1 MSNKIPYYNLDRID
15 KEDSQI
21 NIIIGERS
29 NGKSY
34 QVKHRKAIQP
44 FMDSYKKVDKEKI
57 LYDSYKNLDRFFLV
71 KRLESEI
78 TPSFVE
84 KYFRDVDIYKI
95 TNGEYDCID
104 IYRKE
109 IYFAK
114 FDMKTMKPKRGILIG
129 YMGALSLEQNY
140 AGASYLDVKN
150 IIFEEFMSRKGFN
163 NAYLPQE
170 PTKLMNLYST
180 IDRKRGVV
188 KLWLLGNTISKVC
201 PYYKDWGLFEI
212 LKKMHQGDL
221 VTIKLPTGDV
231 DDKGNKIEVKLS
243 IEYCIST
250 GKSSYVIGDH
260 ASMLNRGS
268 WQTDPQP
275 IIPKSYKEFKF
286 LFRIGFE
293 YKKFRFI
300 GEYLKDPTNNNYIW
314 FIYPY
319 NKEFNKKIKIIF
331 SDMIKND
338 VRYQRNIYNLTIDNI
353 KLKELFSTF
362 REGNIFY
369 ASDEVG
375 TDFKQAIDF
384 SIIK

>member
-140 AGASYLDVKN
+140 AGASY
-150 IIFEEFMSRKGFN
+150 
-163 NAYLPQE
+163 
-170 PTKLMNLYST
+170 
-180 IDRKRGVV
+180 
-188 KLWLLGNTISKVC
+188 
-201 PYYKDWGLFEI
+201 
-212 LKKMHQGDL
+212 
-221 VTIKLPTGDV
+221 
-231 DDKGNKIEVKLS
+231 
-243 IEYCIST
+243 
-250 GKSSYVIGDH
+250 
-260 ASMLNRGS
+260 
-268 WQTDPQP
+268 
-275 IIPKSYKEFKF
+275 
-286 LFRIGFE
+286 
-293 YKKFRFI
+293 
-300 GEYLKDPTNNNYIW
+300 
-314 FIYPY
+314 
-319 NKEFNKKIKIIF
+319 
-331 SDMIKND
+331 
-338 VRYQRNIYNLTIDNI
+338 
-353 KLKELFSTF
+353 
-362 REGNIFY
+362 
-369 ASDEVG
+369 
-375 TDFKQAIDF
+375 
-384 SIIK
+384 